1 MASPVTPS
9 PEAAPSVSSV
19 GRIFGAIFN
28 PKPTFESVAQRPTW
42 VLPLVLLTL
51 ISLAMDIVLVN
62 KVDWRSFAQEL
73 LEKSGRTNTIPPDKL
88 DQAITQTAT
97 GQKYSYCIR
106 GVLGDTT
113 LAALLAGLYLAAFNL
128 TAGAGLKFKTAF
140 SIVVYTLV
148 PLGIKEILGI
158 IILLLKDPSTIN
170 PLNIVASNVGAFV
183 GTDAPTW
190 LLSLGISIDIFTY
203 WGMALAVI
211 GFCAANPKKI
221 KMGTAIGV
229 VVGLYL
235 FFVIVGVG
243 LAAAFA

>member
-9 PEAAPSVSSV
+9 PEAAPSVSSI
-19 GRIFGAIFN
+19 GRIFGAIFS
-28 PKPTFESVAQRPTW
+28 PKPTFESIAQRPTW
-42 VLPLVLLTL
+42 ILPLILLTL
-51 ISLAMDIVLVN
+51 ISLAMDVVLVN
-62 KVDWRSFAQEL
+62 KVDWRAFAQEM
-73 LEKSGRTNTIPPDKL
+73 LEKSGKTNSIPPEKL
-88 DQAITQTAT
+88 DRVIAQTAT

-106 GVLGDTT
+106 GVLGDAT
-113 LAALLAGLYLAAFNL
+113 LAVILAALYLAAFNL

-203 WGMALAVI
+203 WGMALAAI
-211 GFCAANPKKI
+211 GFSAANPKKI

-229 VVGLYL
+229 VLGLYL